1 MSAPRAP
8 HALHAPHPLLWPLR
22 FISVEAASG
31 SLLLL
36 AAAVALGWANSPWA
50 GAYQAL
56 WHLQLGLD
64 LAPLLPVHDLHFWVN
79 DGLMTVFF
87 LVVGL
92 EIRREMHD
100 GALADYKV
108 AALPVIAA
116 LGGVVVPAALYL
128 LVNSEPTRRG
138 WAIPTAT
145 DIAFAVG
152 VLSLVGKGLPPALR
166 MLLLT
171 LAIIDDI
178 AAILVI
184 ACFYSN
190 GIALAGL
197 AIVGAGVLLI
207 LLLQTLSV
215 QPARA
220 YLLPGAVVWFG
231 MLHAGMHPTLAGVLL
246 GLLTPA
252 TARFGRAGRAP
263 GSGPRG
269 ESPVVRVET
278 ALHPYVAFGIMP
290 LFALANAGVSL
301 EGLDLSG
308 GASLAVGSG
317 IVLGLVLGK
326 PLGIV
331 LASLLAVKLKLGTLP
346 EGVSLGHVVMLGAL
360 GGIGF
365 TMSIFIA
372 NLAFEDAGPLAAAKF
387 AVLVG
392 SLLASVVS
400 FILAR
405 LQPATLPAG
414 ARA

>member
-1 MSAPRAP
+1 MSAP
-8 HALHAPHPLLWPLR
+8 HAPHPLLWPLR

-56 WHLQLGLD
+56 WHLTLGLD

-108 AALPVIAA
+108 ATLPIIAA
-116 LGGVVVPAALYL
+116 LGGIVVPAALYL
-128 LVNSEPTRRG
+128 LVNSALTWRG

-152 VLSLVGKGLPPALR
+152 VLSLVGTGLPPALR

-184 ACFYSN
+184 AFFYSS

-197 AIVGAGVLLI
+197 AIVASGVLLI

-215 QPARA
+215 QPALA
-220 YLLPGAVVWFG
+220 YLLPGAVVWYG

-246 GLLTPA
+246 GVLTPA
-252 TARFGRAGRAP
+252 TARFGRRRHAP
-263 GSGPRG
+263 GGAGG
-269 ESPVVRVET
+269 ESPVVRVEA

-308 GASLAVGSG
+308 GASLAVGAG

-331 LASLLAVKLKLGTLP
+331 LAALLAVKLRLGTLP
-346 EGVSLGHVVMLGAL
+346 EGVRWGHILMLGSL

-372 NLAFEDAGPLAAAKF
+372 NLAFEDSGPLAAAKF

-392 SLLASVVS
+392 SLLAAAAS
-400 FILAR
+400 FVLAR
-405 LQPATLPAG
+405 LPL
-414 ARA
+414 ARVGS